1 MAFAPFTNITSRDLA
16 EFIRARVEERV
27 VIALPSIHEVLAE
40 AVVDV
45 AERLKGRVAVV
56 IDPSE
61 DVYRLGFGKLE
72 ALEYLQSKG
81 VPLLRREGLRLGCV
95 LMDDVALFLAPVAH
109 LVEAE
114 SEWTAPRI
122 NAVPVHPSQA
132 EAYLRAIAE
141 HAALDHAL
149 VGPAKTSASEPK
161 AELVHPEE
169 LQIVKQSLKDAP
181 PANFPL
187 ARQTRVFNAHLQ
199 YVDIELR
206 GCSLGRRKY
215 AIPKTILPMEGDSKV
230 KDRLEASLTLIPESA
245 ESALDPV
252 RDKVEALRKDVAK
265 DLGKPYGRVLLKSSK
280 EGFEKEVESIR
291 ADLKKVQAA
300 IDASLQAQLQ
310 ARMEEVVGFCL
321 PHAQKHIPE
330 ALRKLDPNPSKEDV
344 ERFVRRTVKD
354 TFPTAKALIGDMTLS
369 THYKDMTFETLNQDD
384 FIQKLEEAY
393 PHRDWKKTYQESL
406 AVKAE
411 ASLEDD
417 DYPF

>member
-1 MAFAPFTNITSRDLA
+1 MAFDPYTNITSGDLA
-16 EFIRARVEERV
+16 EFIRHRVEERV
-27 VIALPSIHEVLAE
+27 VIALPSIHEVLAMAIVE
-40 AVVDV
+40 V

-72 ALEYLQSKG
+72 AVEYLQSNG
-81 VPLLRREGLRLGCV
+81 IPLLRREGLRLGCV
-95 LMDDVALFLAPVAH
+95 LMDDAALFLAPVAH

-132 EAYLRAIAE
+132 EAYLRAIGE

-149 VGPAKTSASEPK
+149 VGPEKATESEPK
-161 AELVHPEE
+161 SELVHPEE
-169 LQIVKQSLKDAP
+169 LQIVKQALKDAP

-187 ARQTRVFNAHLQ
+187 ARQTRVFSAHLQ

-215 AIPKTILPMEGDSKV
+215 AIPKSILPMEGDSKV

-252 RDKVEALRKDVAK
+252 RGRVEALRKDVAK

-280 EGFEKEVESIR
+280 EGFELEVEAIR
-291 ADLKKVQAA
+291 ADLKKVREA
-300 IDASLQAQLQ
+300 IDASLKSQLQ
-310 ARMEEVVGFCL
+310 ARLEEVVGFCL
-321 PHAQKHIPE
+321 PHVQKHVPE
-330 ALRKLDPNPSKEDV
+330 ALRKLDPNPSQEDV
-344 ERFVRRTVKD
+344 ERFVRATVEN
-354 TFPTAKALIGDMTLS
+354 TFPTAKSLIGDMALS
-369 THYKDMTFETLNQDD
+369 IHYKDMTFETLNRED
-384 FIQKLEEAY
+384 FIKKLTEAY
-393 PHRDWKKTYQESL
+393 PHRDWKRTYQESL

-411 ASLEDD
+411 APTEEDS
-417 DYPF
+417 PF